1 MECTA
6 GASFLTFNNEC
17 IDGVDEMIEDDV
29 IDEDDLDEDVE
40 NDEKEIK
47 FPMKSHPVFVCDW
60 YCSQFHCNYAV

>member
-1 MECTA
+1 
-6 GASFLTFNNEC
+6 
-17 IDGVDEMIEDDV
+17 MIEDDV